1 MIRDLAH
8 YATSKLQ
15 GDWSAAAFTKSL
27 SREMLQS
34 LVPRFDKLDP
44 LVRVRLLLAAM
55 LLPPAQ
61 REALLPELQVPA
73 HAATACGCASK
84 PVSQPAA
91 TLLDPLCALLRGRS

>member
-55 LLPPAQ
+55 LLPRAQ

-73 HAATACGCASK
+73 LLAAYKRACQRGWCML
-84 PVSQPAA
+84 QE
-91 TLLDPLCALLRGRS
+91 TLCACARCRA